1 MKNVDKL
8 KYYSPVEERI
18 NIVTH
23 GIGLVLSIIGLILLI
38 THAAMYRN
46 ELYVL
51 SFSIFGISLVVVY
64 AASTIYHSI
73 KKPELR
79 MRMKIV
85 DHAAIYLLIAG
96 TYTPLTLI
104 TLHNTLGWVLFIILW
119 IFAITGISLKLFFT
133 GRYSLLSTIMYV
145 LMGWIIVIAIKS
157 IFENLPLGGFV
168 WFITGGLVYTVGAIL
183 YSIKKIK
190 FNHAIFHFLVVI
202 GSFCHFVTVNYYV
215 LP

>member
-51 SFSIFGISLVVVY
+51 SCTVFGLSLVAVY

>member
-51 SFSIFGISLVVVY
+51 SCTVFGLSLVAVY

-157 IFENLPLGGFV
+157 IFENLPLEGFV